1 MEIFTLEV
9 QGNSY
14 TKIAKQLNASGVPT
28 RSGKG
33 TLWAQS
39 TIGQILKNRAYL
51 GEACCT
57 IGNEQFKRE
66 NAHQAILTET
76 EFEATQYKVKNW
88 KQTSQ

>member
-14 TKIAKQLNASGVPT
+14 TKIAKQLNDSGVPA

-57 IGNEQFKRE
+57 GAGSDVQWGYESRRI
-66 NAHQAILTET
+66 
-76 EFEATQYKVKNW
+76 
-88 KQTSQ
+88 